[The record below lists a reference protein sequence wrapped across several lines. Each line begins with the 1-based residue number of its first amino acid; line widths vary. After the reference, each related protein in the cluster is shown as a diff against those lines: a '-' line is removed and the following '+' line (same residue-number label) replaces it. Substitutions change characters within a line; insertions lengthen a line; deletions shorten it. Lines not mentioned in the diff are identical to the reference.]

1 MKNYMRNGNAI
12 EVTLEDGRL
21 VKVAAKYIE
30 RMVEKLEIDEEE
42 AILTWLEDEEYL
54 TNDEQEELTNQAK
67 ENKSVKIIDAKTERP
82 EKKTQKERTR
92 KENPTKEM
100 VIAKIA
106 EILPEF
112 AQNIVVENKGKLITF
127 TIGEDEFKIDLVQ
140 KDKLLNLI
148 SLYSKEYDF
157 KAVVPIS
164 ASKDDGTEVIVNEL
178 VKLLPV
184 GPKYY
189 ADDEYTDQTM
199 RQIAEEIIREK
210 ALKLLDDEV
219 PHGIYV
225 EVESFKDRV
234 TTKGQDIYDIDATI
248 YCLRESHKGIIIGKG
263 GNLLKRI
270 ASYARQDLEKM
281 LDTKVNLKVWVKVKE
296 DWLEKDNIVNKFKL
310 K

>member
-140 KDKLLNLI
+140 KRKP
-148 SLYSKEYDF
+148 
-157 KAVVPIS
+157 KA
-164 ASKDDGTEVIVNEL
+164 K
-178 VKLLPV
+178 
-184 GPKYY
+184 
-189 ADDEYTDQTM
+189 
-199 RQIAEEIIREK
+199 
-210 ALKLLDDEV
+210 
-219 PHGIYV
+219 
-225 EVESFKDRV
+225 
-234 TTKGQDIYDIDATI
+234 
-248 YCLRESHKGIIIGKG
+248 
-263 GNLLKRI
+263 
-270 ASYARQDLEKM
+270 
-281 LDTKVNLKVWVKVKE
+281 
-296 DWLEKDNIVNKFKL
+296 
-310 K
+310 